1 MPLEECFEEAL
12 RSTEPLHELRSL
24 ALRLSSQGQDKTAI
38 VAKFEE
44 ARRHLREANRESD
57 EDVVMDVMDCLVG
70 WCSPQMRIP
79 LQAGE
84 PRADG

>member
-12 RSTEPLHELRSL
+12 RSTEPLNELRSL
-24 ALRLSSQGQDKTAI
+24 ALRLSSEGQDKTAI

-57 EDVVMDVMDCLVG
+57 EDVVMDLMDCLVG

-79 LQAGE
+79 LKAGQ
-84 PRADG
+84 PRADE

>member
-1 MPLEECFEEAL
+1 MPLEKCFEEAL
-12 RSTEPLHELRSL
+12 LSPEPLRELRSL
-24 ALRLSSQGQDKTAI
+24 ALRLSSQGQDTAAI

-44 ARRHLREANRESD
+44 ARGQLREANRESD

-79 LQAGE
+79 LEAGE
-84 PRADG
+84 RSEAG